1 MVFISLIALFFIV
14 GSARR
19 ISQETQNLQNDING
33 LRQQEQTLRQQ
44 AEAVKQSLT
53 PEQLQILTATH
64 TLVDRK
70 RFSWSQL
77 FADLEMA
84 LPGDV
89 RVKRIAVR
97 GVTKQGAQAVTELE
111 LTVIAKSP
119 STVTEMIA
127 EMDRGGIF
135 RANLLSQNLQR
146 GRGESGAEY
155 ELLVAYT
162 PRAGTPTTA
171 SPVAALEA
179 PQNLTEGG
187 AR

>member
-1 MVFISLIALFFIV
+1 M
-14 GSARR
+14 
-19 ISQETQNLQNDING
+19 LQNDING

-77 FADLEMA
+77 FADLELA

-89 RVKRIAVR
+89 RVKRISVR
-97 GVTKQGAQAVTELE
+97 GVTKKGGQAVTDLE

-127 EMDRGGIF
+127 DMDRGGVF
-135 RANLLSQNLQR
+135 RADLLSQNIQR

-155 ELLVAYT
+155 ELLVVYT
-162 PRAGTPTTA
+162 PRAGTPTSA
-171 SPVAALEA
+171 SPVAALSAVESLA
-179 PQNLTEGG
+179 AGG

>member
-1 MVFISLIALFFIV
+1 MVFASLIALFFIV
-14 GSARR
+14 GSTRR
-19 ISQETQNLQNDING
+19 ISQEAQTLQIDINS
-33 LRQQEQTLRQQ
+33 LRQQEQTLRQK

-77 FADLEMA
+77 FADLELA

-97 GVTKQGAQAVTELE
+97 GVTKQGGKVVSELE

-119 STVTEMIA
+119 STVTQMIA

-135 RANLLSQNLQR
+135 GADLLSQNLQR

-155 ELLVAYT
+155 ELLVVYT
-162 PRAGTPTTA
+162 PRAGTATAA
-171 SPVAALEA
+171 SPVAALDPPER
-179 PQNLTEGG
+179 LTGG
-187 AR
+187 GSR